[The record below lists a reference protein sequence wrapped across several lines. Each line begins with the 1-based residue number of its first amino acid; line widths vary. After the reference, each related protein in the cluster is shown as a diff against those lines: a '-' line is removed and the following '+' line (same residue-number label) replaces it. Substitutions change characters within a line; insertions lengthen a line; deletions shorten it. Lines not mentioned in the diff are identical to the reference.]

1 MMWRLSFRYP
11 LTVSLALLL
20 GSLLGITLFGANGEV
35 FSQMQMND
43 KPMPNNSSQGMH
55 TGQQMTGMGSGQMGD
70 MGSGQMGGMGGMD
83 MGQMPPH
90 YSKSTYDV
98 MSSVKGIEISG
109 LDIVNDKEI

>member
-1 MMWRLSFRYP
+1 
-11 LTVSLALLL
+11 
-20 GSLLGITLFGANGEV
+20 LGITLFGANGEV

-55 TGQQMTGMGSGQMGD
+55 TGQQMTGMGSGQMG
-70 MGSGQMGGMGGMD
+70 GMGGMD

-90 YSKSTYDV
+90 YSKSTYHV